1 MKNLFLTCTILAL
14 LSSCNQKKNTE
25 KQEVQEE
32 KLETTIVKEASEDG
46 KGQIYKTKSGKTFT
60 VTEEKLSASIS
71 KITVLPMGFS
81 EVNDELQ
88 MEEGD
93 PFDHAF
99 IADINNDGFD
109 ELYVI
114 TRGAGSGSYAK
125 IYGFASNKDKS
136 VTPIYVPELSDDDFV
151 TLYKGYM
158 GHDTFYVENN
168 KLFRKYPVYKKEDTN
183 ANPTGGENILEYQL
197 KMGEAAWILEIKK

>member
-32 KLETTIVKEASEDG
+32 KPETTIVKEASEDG

-109 ELYVI
+109 ELYII
-114 TRGAGSGSYAK
+114 TRSTGSGSYAK

-136 VTPIYVPELSDDDFV
+136 VTSIYNPELSDADFS
-151 TLYKGYM
+151 TLFKGYM
-158 GHDTFYVENN
+158 GHDRFYIEDN
-168 KLFRKYPVYKKEDTN
+168 KLLRKYPVYKKEDSN
-183 ANPTGGENILEYQL
+183 DNPTGGDKIVEYQL
-197 KMGEAAWILEIKK
+197 KMGEASWILEIK